1 MGNAV
6 VAIEIEVLLV
16 LTLTVIVE
24 ADKLV
29 VEFLVDLLLDIDAI
43 LIKLIVLTLTR

>member
-24 ADKLV
+24 ADKLA